1 MNETDT
7 LSPESS
13 PLRIA
18 NFRAY
23 FVSRLTMTLAQ
34 YAMML
39 IIGWQ
44 TYNIARD
51 SGLGVAE
58 ASGQLALIGLLQFVP
73 LFLLTPFSG
82 WAADH
87 FDRRNVARLTM
98 LAQLG
103 CAATLTWFTWSET
116 LTITALFGVAIVLGI
131 VRAFNGPAL
140 SALAPN
146 LVPKTILPNAIAL
159 SSIAWQTG
167 MIVGPAIGGGPGAG
181 SPGGV
186 SGRLV
191 RTPVTGR

>member
-116 LTITALFGVAIVLGI
+116 LTITALFGVAIVREC
-131 VRAFNGPAL
+131 VA
-140 SALAPN
+140 S
-146 LVPKTILPNAIAL
+146 
-159 SSIAWQTG
+159 
-167 MIVGPAIGGGPGAG
+167 
-181 SPGGV
+181 
-186 SGRLV
+186 SGRMVPSAMSAPLSLA
-191 RTPVTGR
+191 